1 MSRKKRPFG
10 KLLLVVVGTVLLF
23 ALIFG
28 LLTAIFGSSQ
38 PSTPA
43 APAVPPSPSTTAPP
57 AAAPVVPPGDVPPT
71 PRPSPATTDPAATQ
85 PTDVP
90 AAPAPAEAPSPAPA
104 PAAGPEAQT
113 PAITAPVTSWRVRTR
128 PGTESGPVWR
138 SIGSSDPSTAPDAW
152 RYEVTFSPLGA
163 GIARL
168 ALANQRAA
176 VEPGSPP
183 EVVQELQTLDGGR
196 TVIVPF
202 SLTAVTLNGTPF
214 NLFNRRVGDGFVDI
228 WEQTSASPGQAVFT
242 AVIEDGTGAEMV
254 RVVRAYRLKPGG
266 YDMVLDQR
274 IDNLSGL
281 PLDVTYTQFGPA
293 DLPKGIIR
301 YGGDLRRLRFGFL
314 EREAVNPGRQTVS
327 AQRFI
332 SVHQALLGEVRQDPA
347 TGTLF
352 FPPLKVWPT
361 PESQED
367 QVQLSW
373 FALTNRYFAVA
384 VHTIPERQ
392 SPRADGLPDK
402 SLASVPE
409 LWTSALAP
417 QGDPRRAS
425 TDGVAALWFTSP
437 RYSLRPGQ
445 HLDVPLGVY
454 AGPMTRRVLDAD
466 PLLREVGLGEL
477 VIYKMT
483 VSGPCALCTFQWIAG
498 PLRGYLGFL
507 ERFVV
512 FDWALAIIL
521 LVFTVRTLLHP
532 VTRWSQ
538 KNLLRFG
545 KQMAA
550 LAPKQAKLKEKY
562 GHDPKKLR
570 EEVARLMQEEKVNYF
585 GALGCV
591 PMFMQMP
598 IWIALYAMIFFTYEL
613 RHEGAFFG
621 LFQWLPSMLGAGHW
635 MFLADLAEP
644 DHFIYFGAGNGF
656 SIPLLSGLMGP
667 IEGLNVIPL
676 LMGVLLWVQQKYM
689 SPPTTSQLT
698 PEQESTQRI
707 TKVMIVLMIPIFMYN
722 APAALN
728 LYFMTNSIL
737 GIIESRWI
745 RQHVEAEDRLL
756 EERRRQSGGRDRGD
770 PPRPGFIARIQKAL
784 EEKQK
789 EIERRRKEQER
800 RRG

>member
-28 LLTAIFGSSQ
+28 LLNAIFGTSQ
-38 PSTPA
+38 PTTPA
-43 APAVPPSPSTTAPP
+43 APPVPPSPATAPP
-57 AAAPVVPPGDVPPT
+57 
-71 PRPSPATTDPAATQ
+71 
-85 PTDVP
+85 
-90 AAPAPAEAPSPAPA
+90 PAPAQDRPTPSPAPA
-104 PAAGPEAQT
+104 EPAAPRPADDPAATPPPDGPAAQAPAPAPAT
-113 PAITAPVTSWRVRTR
+113 PAQPATSAAPAAPVTSWRVRTR
-128 PGTESGPVWR
+128 PGTEQGPAWR
-138 SIGSSDPSTAPDAW
+138 SIGSSDPSAAPDAW
-152 RYEVTFSPLGA
+152 RFELTFSPLGA
-163 GIARL
+163 GVARL
-168 ALANQRAA
+168 ALASQRAT

-202 SLTAVTLNGTPF
+202 SLTAVTVNGTPF
-214 NLFNRRVGDGFVDI
+214 NLFNRRVADGWVDI
-228 WEQTSASPGQAVFT
+228 WEQTSASPGEAVFT
-242 AVIEDGTGAEMV
+242 AVIEDQTGAEMV
-254 RVVRAYRLKPGG
+254 RVVRAYRLRPGG
-266 YDMVLDQR
+266 YDLVLDQR
-274 IDNLSGL
+274 IDNLSGR
-281 PLDVTYTQFGPA
+281 PLEVSYTQFGPA
-293 DLPKGIIR
+293 DLPRGIIR

-332 SVHQALLGEVRQDPA
+332 MVHSSLLGEVRQDPA
-347 TGTLF
+347 TGMLF
-352 FPPLKVWPT
+352 FPPQKVWPT

-367 QVQLSW
+367 QVLLSW

-384 VHTIPERQ
+384 VHTIPARQ
-392 SPRADGLPDK
+392 APRPDGLPDK

-437 RYSLRPGQ
+437 RYTLQPGQ
-445 HLDVPLGVY
+445 HLDVPLGIY

-466 PLLREVGLGEL
+466 PLLKEVGLGEL

-498 PLRGYLGFL
+498 PLRAYLGFL
-507 ERFVV
+507 ERYVV

-521 LVFTVRTLLHP
+521 LVVTVRTLLHP

-538 KNLLRFG
+538 KNLIRFG

-591 PMFMQMP
+591 PMFLQMP

-621 LFQWLPSMLGAGHW
+621 LFQWLPSALGMGHW

-656 SIPLLSGLMGP
+656 SIPLISGLMGP
-667 IEGLNVIPL
+667 IEGLNIIPL
-676 LMGVLLWVQQKYM
+676 LMGGLLWVQQKYM

-745 RQHVEAEDRLL
+745 RRHVEEEDRLL
-756 EERRRQSGGRDRGD
+756 EERRRQSGGRDRAE
-770 PPRPGFIARIQKAL
+770 PPRLGFIARLQKAL

-789 EIERRRKEQER
+789 EIERRRREQER